1 MDFESDIQEETK
13 ATSQHQITI
22 PKRIWN
28 KLHLKSGTRF
38 QIVLT
43 KDQCIVVTP
52 KPSDLELS
60 EQEWNELRRLAH
72 SKSNVSKKFTDTKK
86 ALRYLS
92 DL

>member
-1 MDFESDIQEETK
+1 MTFEPIIQEETK

-22 PKRIWN
+22 PKKIWN
-28 KLHLKSGTRF
+28 KLHLRTGARF

-43 KDQCIVVTP
+43 KDNFIVVSQ

-60 EQEWNELRRLAH
+60 EQEWTELRRLAH
-72 SKSNVSKKFTDTKK
+72 SKSNVSKSFTKPKD
-86 ALRYLS
+86 ALRYLK